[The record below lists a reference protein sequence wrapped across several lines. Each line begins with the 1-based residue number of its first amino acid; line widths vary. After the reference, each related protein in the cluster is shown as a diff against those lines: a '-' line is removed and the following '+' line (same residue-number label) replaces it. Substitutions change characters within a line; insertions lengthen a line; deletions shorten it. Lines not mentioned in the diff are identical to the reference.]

1 MHMQKKS
8 VLFLS
13 CEHASNAVPEFL
25 KAHFKSK
32 EAKAILKTHRG
43 YDIGAGDVFWE
54 LAKIVRTSYAIQGA
68 YTRLAIDLNRNT
80 NKNHRYSEFTE
91 TTSESEKERLEGYWD
106 GFRDAFHGAVKA
118 ELSKKN
124 PSQIVHLSIHS
135 FTPELDGKVRNAD
148 IGILYDPSRK
158 KEAEYAKAFKKN
170 LETYCPELRV
180 RFNYPYAGKTD
191 GHATA
196 LRKIYSEAD
205 YLGFEIEFNQ
215 GMLVHSNPEDVAQLI
230 AESLP
235 E

>member
-1 MHMQKKS
+1 MQKKS

-13 CEHASNAVPEFL
+13 SEHASNAVPEFFFFF
-25 KAHFKSK
+25 FKSK
-32 EAKAILKTHRG
+32 EAKAVLKTHRG

-54 LAKIVRTSYAIQGA
+54 LAKILRTSYAIQGA
-68 YTRLAIDLNRNT
+68 YTRLAIDLNRNS

-91 TTSESEKERLEGYWD
+91 QATDVEKQRLEGYWD
-106 GFRDAFHGAVKA
+106 GFRDAFLGAVKA

-124 PSQIVHLSIHS
+124 PSQIIHLSIHS

-158 KEAEYAKAFKKN
+158 KEAAYAKALKKN

-180 RFNYPYAGKTD
+180 RFNYPYLGKTD
-191 GHATA
+191 GHVTA
-196 LRKIYSEAD
+196 LRKQYKDSE

-215 GMLVHSNPEDVAQLI
+215 GMLTHSNPADVAQLL

>member
-1 MHMQKKS
+1 MQKKS

-13 CEHASNAVPEFL
+13 SEHASNAVPEFL

-32 EAKAILKTHRG
+32 EAKAVLKTHRG

-54 LAKIVRTSYAIQGA
+54 LAKILRTSYAIQGA
-68 YTRLAIDLNRNT
+68 YTRLAIDLNRNS

-91 TTSESEKERLEGYWD
+91 QAPDVEKQRLEGYWD
-106 GFRDAFHGAVKA
+106 GFRDAFLGAVKA

-124 PSQIVHLSIHS
+124 PSQIIHLSIHS

-158 KEAEYAKAFKKN
+158 KEAAYAKALKKH

-180 RFNYPYAGKTD
+180 RFNYPYLGKTD
-191 GHATA
+191 GHVTA
-196 LRKIYSEAD
+196 LRKQYKDSA
-205 YLGFEIEFNQ
+205 YLGFELEFNQ
-215 GMLVHSNPEDVAQLI
+215 GMLTHSNPADVAQLL

>member
-1 MHMQKKS
+1 MQKKS

-13 CEHASNAVPEFL
+13 SEHASNAVPECL

-32 EAKAILKTHRG
+32 EAKAVLKTHRG

-54 LAKIVRTSYAIQGA
+54 LAKILRTSYAIQGA
-68 YTRLAIDLNRNT
+68 YTRLAIDLNRNS

-91 TTSESEKERLEGYWD
+91 QATDVEKQRLEGYWD
-106 GFRDAFHGAVKA
+106 GFRDAFLGAVKA

-124 PSQIVHLSIHS
+124 PSQIIHLSIHS

-158 KEAEYAKAFKKN
+158 KEAAYAKALKKN

-180 RFNYPYAGKTD
+180 RFNYPYLGKTD

-196 LRKIYSEAD
+196 LRKQYKDSE

-215 GMLVHSNPEDVAQLI
+215 GMLTHSNPADVAQFL